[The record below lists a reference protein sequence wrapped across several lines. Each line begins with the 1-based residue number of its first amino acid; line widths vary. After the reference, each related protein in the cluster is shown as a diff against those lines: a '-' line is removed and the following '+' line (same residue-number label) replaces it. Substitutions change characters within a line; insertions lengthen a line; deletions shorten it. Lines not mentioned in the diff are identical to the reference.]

1 MRQVEAAVHRRR
13 VDRLTDAAANLDAR
27 RAILPEEGG
36 ERADP
41 RQLLVVH
48 LRRAGGAAKVSRREA
63 RRYRRRRRDGAALT
77 AVMVPSAGE
86 RIVTHAPCLSSG
98 ERGVAGSDAKAGG
111 AKAESH
117 SAETCV

>member
-27 RAILPEEGG
+27 RAVLPEEGG

-48 LRRAGGAAKVSRREA
+48 LRRAGGAARVSRRKA
-63 RRYRRRRRDGAALT
+63 RRCRRRSRDGAALT

>member
-1 MRQVEAAVHRRR
+1 MSRRKARRCRRR
-13 VDRLTDAAANLDAR
+13 
-27 RAILPEEGG
+27 
-36 ERADP
+36 
-41 RQLLVVH
+41 
-48 LRRAGGAAKVSRREA
+48 S
-63 RRYRRRRRDGAALT
+63 RDGAALT

>member
-27 RAILPEEGG
+27 RAVLPEEGG

-48 LRRAGGAAKVSRREA
+48 LRRAGESDDA
-63 RRYRRRRRDGAALT
+63 
-77 AVMVPSAGE
+77 
-86 RIVTHAPCLSSG
+86 SG
-98 ERGVAGSDAKAGG
+98 EERARLVNVERFTARLDLAPSCAVDHLQPSYQRARDAAVDGG
-111 AKAESH
+111 H
-117 SAETCV
+117 V